1 MILLYDIKIIIGRY
15 KKYVDVKKTV
25 DFIKYMQFYSNNN
38 DVVFACKL
46 DCLSNLNKM
55 QIYKRGTISVRRLL
69 GIIVIVIEIKVFE
82 NDKINVNSNNEVKK
96 KKNY

>member
-1 MILLYDIKIIIGRY
+1 MSLRIKTKTILLYDIKIIIGSY

-25 DFIKYMQFYSNNN
+25 DFIKYMQFHSNNNN

-69 GIIVIVIEIKVFE
+69 GII
-82 NDKINVNSNNEVKK
+82 
-96 KKNY
+96 